1 MFSGACWI
9 STLSEV
15 IELPPKTASS
25 DTMRFNCVKAREG
38 HIMERKNPQINEVSL
53 LGVAFIRWGL
63 GLFIFGL
70 IIGYSPLVHYLH
82 GVLERMGETT
92 LQNAALWLASPYAV
106 QIGALGM
113 VAIGAVYGLLPA
125 DKLEAESRDY
135 TALWLCVTGLA
146 AIFVTGY
153 LGYFILNAI
162 WGTYYSLPPT
172 LGEKMSW
179 SSPSA

>member
-1 MFSGACWI
+1 MPAG
-9 STLSEV
+9 STLSEA

-162 WGTYYSLPPT
+162 
-172 LGEKMSW
+172 
-179 SSPSA
+179 

>member
-1 MFSGACWI
+1 
-9 STLSEV
+9 
-15 IELPPKTASS
+15 
-25 DTMRFNCVKAREG
+25 
-38 HIMERKNPQINEVSL
+38 MERKNPKINEVSL

-153 LGYFILNAI
+153 LGYFILNRFGGPITACRLH
-162 WGTYYSLPPT
+162 S
-172 LGEKMSW
+172 EKKMSW